1 MAQLLRLMMEDREAA
16 RAERQANL
24 ATLQHLAQLATGNAN
39 HNNGGNES
47 GDPRSKLKDFQS
59 TNPPVFAKCTEPLD
73 ADDWLRTIE
82 NNLEVAEV
90 GNDEKVLFATHYLS
104 GPARAWWE
112 NVKAIQV
119 EGHVIN
125 WEEFKAKF
133 RKTHIPSGLIKLMKD
148 KFMNLR
154 QGSMSVVDYLDK
166 FTTLSRYAPEDTNTE
181 EKKKDRF
188 LNGLHDELQSI
199 LVAVPYP
206 DLESLVDASIMVES
220 KRKNAFENRKRKAM
234 MLQGNSST
242 QQPRSLPPPR
252 LAPQQ
257 QWTPPPAPRPNKLD
271 QNPNYNHQNIT
282 VRKPP
287 NGCYTCG
294 QPDHYSKECPNRVT
308 TRQRPN
314 APKPNQEQ
322 ARTATGRN
330 KNQRKSAG
338 PSRGHLNHVNAE
350 EAQEAPDIVLGTF
363 LVNSVPST
371 VLFDSGASHSFVTKP
386 FARKSGL
393 RPTIMQ
399 RPMLVQI
406 PGASTKTD
414 LSCREVPI
422 DIQGKRFYADLIV
435 LGEQGLEVILGM
447 NWMVRYKGHI
457 DCARRAI
464 TLTAEDGEVIEHV
477 ATMPSSKALCK
488 KGVASPA
495 LHEVPIACEYPEYL
509 DKFVVVFIDDILIYS
524 KNEEE
529 HAEHLRI
536 VLGTLRDHQLYAK
549 FSKCEFWLKEVG
561 FLGHVISA
569 GGVSVDPSKI
579 QSIMEK
585 KAPTNQ
591 TEVRAFLGLAGYYR
605 KFVEGFSSIA
615 RPLKQLLKKD
625 KKFEWT
631 DKCEASFQ
639 ELKKRLVTAPVLT
652 MPDITKDFDVYCD
665 ASKLGLGS
673 VLMQEGKRELNMR
686 QSRWM
691 ELIKDYDLG
700 IHYHPGKANVVADAL
715 SREPCS
721 LNALIKIAQPKLHEE
736 LEEFG
741 LELVSHG
748 FLANLELQPTLF
760 DQIKEAQV
768 GHESI
773 EGIKRRM
780 DREEV
785 PGFTID
791 AKGVLWYNGRLC
803 KVKAEHQR
811 PAGLLQPLKVPEWK
825 WEEVGMDFI
834 TGLPKSQ
841 RGHDSIWVIVDRL
854 TKVAHFIP
862 VKTTYRVP
870 DKPETFKNIDYRTL
884 DLNTDLTYREV
895 PLRILEEAVRLTR
908 RRKIKFCKVQWTNHS
923 EEEAT
928 WEREDQLRKDF
939 PALFSS

>member
-39 HNNGGNES
+39 NNNGGNGN
-47 GDPRSKLKDFQS
+47 GDHRSKLKDFQS

-82 NNLEVAEV
+82 NNLEVAGV
-90 GNDEKVLFATHYLS
+90 SDDEKVLFATHFLS

-112 NVKAIQV
+112 NVKAIQA

-154 QGSMSVVDYLDK
+154 QGSMSVVEYMDK
-166 FTTLSRYAPEDTNTE
+166 FTTL
-181 EKKKDRF
+181 
-188 LNGLHDELQSI
+188 SI

-206 DLESLVDASIMVES
+206 DLESLVHASIMVES
-220 KRKNAFENRKRKAM
+220 KRKNAFENRKRKV
-234 MLQGNSST
+234 MLQQGSSST
-242 QQPRSLPPPR
+242 QRPRSFPPPTP
-252 LAPQQ
+252 APQPQ
-257 QWTPPPAPRPNKLD
+257 RTPPPAPRPNNPNRNFNP
-271 QNPNYNHQNIT
+271 QRSGGSNYNPNYNRQNNT
-282 VRKPP
+282 VCPAT

-294 QPDHYSKECPNRVT
+294 LPGHFSKECPNKMNT
-308 TRQRPN
+308 AQRPN
-314 APKPNQEQ
+314 APKPNQGQ
-322 ARTATGRN
+322 ARTAAGRN
-330 KNQRKSAG
+330 QNQKKPAG
-338 PSRGHLNHVNAE
+338 PARGHLNHVNAE

-363 LVNSVPST
+363 PVNSVPSI

-393 RPTIMQ
+393 RPTIMR

-406 PGASTKTD
+406 PRTSTKTD
-414 LSCREVPI
+414 LSCKDVPI
-422 DIQGKRFYADLIV
+422 DIQGKRFHANLIV

-447 NWMVRYKGHI
+447 DWMVKYKGHI

-464 TLTAEDGEVIEHV
+464 TMTVEDGEIIEHI
-477 ATMPSSKALCK
+477 ATMPS
-488 KGVASPA
+488 
-495 LHEVPIACEYPEYL
+495 
-509 DKFVVVFIDDILIYS
+509 S

-561 FLGHVISA
+561 FLGHVISLRR
-569 GGVSVDPSKI
+569 SVTDPSKI

-615 RPLKQLLKKD
+615 RPLTQLLKKD

-652 MPDITKDFDVYCD
+652 MPDLTKDFDVYCD
-665 ASKLGLGS
+665 TSKLGLGS
-673 VLMQEGKRELNMR
+673 VLMQEGKVIAYLSRQLRPHEMNYPTHDLELAAVVHALKTWRHYLVGNRCEIYTDHKSLKYIFTQRELNMR

-721 LNALIKIAQPKLHEE
+721 LNALIKIAQPRLYEE

-760 DQIKEAQV
+760 DQIK
-768 GHESI
+768 
-773 EGIKRRM
+773 
-780 DREEV
+780 
-785 PGFTID
+785 
-791 AKGVLWYNGRLC
+791 
-803 KVKAEHQR
+803 
-811 PAGLLQPLKVPEWK
+811 
-825 WEEVGMDFI
+825 
-834 TGLPKSQ
+834 
-841 RGHDSIWVIVDRL
+841 
-854 TKVAHFIP
+854 
-862 VKTTYRVP
+862 
-870 DKPETFKNIDYRTL
+870 
-884 DLNTDLTYREV
+884 
-895 PLRILEEAVRLTR
+895 
-908 RRKIKFCKVQWTNHS
+908 
-923 EEEAT
+923 
-928 WEREDQLRKDF
+928 
-939 PALFSS
+939 